1 MKLLDANVVIY
12 ALGVPHPYR
21 DLCQRILR
29 ALDSDDHDYVMDTE
43 VLQEV
48 LHVFDRRGQRLK
60 GIQKVT
66 DLLIALRE
74 VIPVGA
80 SEIAITLRMLGEH
93 PRLSPRDAIHAA
105 VVLGHGL
112 EGIVSTDRAFDGITG
127 LVRYDPMAMV
137 AEGPEAIGGGQ
148 SR

>member
-1 MKLLDANVVIY
+1 MKLLDTNVVIY

-21 DLCQRILR
+21 ALCQGILR
-29 ALDSDDHDYVMDTE
+29 SLDSDVHNYVMDAE

-48 LHVFDRRGQRLK
+48 LYIFDRRGQRSK

-80 SEIAITLRMLGEH
+80 GEIAITLQMLGEH
-93 PRLSPRDAIHAA
+93 PKLSPRDAIHAA

-112 EGIVSTDRAFDGITG
+112 EGIVSTDTAFDQVPG
-127 LVRYDPMAMV
+127 LKRYDPAEMV
-137 AEGPEAIGGGQ
+137 RGP
-148 SR
+148 RR